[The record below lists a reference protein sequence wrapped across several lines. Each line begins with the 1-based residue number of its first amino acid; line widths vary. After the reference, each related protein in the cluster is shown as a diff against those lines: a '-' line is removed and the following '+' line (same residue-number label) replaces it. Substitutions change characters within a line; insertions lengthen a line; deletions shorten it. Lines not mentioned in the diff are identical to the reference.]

1 MLKKSKGI
9 VAIAMVHNTVNA
21 LVPVNIEARLSALES
36 VKHWHSNLSALDMIR
51 VYNSIVFSTNG
62 FGVTLKSVITNYT
75 ITTSDTVVLC
85 DATTANIVL
94 TLPNP
99 SLCYD
104 TNNFASAKFTLSKI
118 DSSAYTV
125 TVNPFSTETIN
136 GSSSLILTIQN
147 ESVSFVTDGTNWYL
161 I

>member
-1 MLKKSKGI
+1 MFKKSKGR
-9 VAIAMVHNTVNA
+9 VAMAMVHNTVNS
-21 LVPVNIEARLSALES
+21 LVPIDIEARLSALES
-36 VKHWHSNLSALDMIR
+36 VKHWHTNLSALDMIR

-62 FGVTLKSVITNYT
+62 FGVTLKSVTTNYT

-85 DATTANIVL
+85 DATATNTIL

-104 TNNFASAKFTLSKI
+104 GTNFASVKFTVSKI
-118 DSSAYTV
+118 DSSTNTV
-125 TVNPFSTETIN
+125 TVNPFSTDTIN
-136 GSSSLILTIQN
+136 GTLSLSLTIQN
-147 ESVSFVTDGTNWYL
+147 ESVSFVTDGTNWYS

>member
-1 MLKKSKGI
+1 MFKKSKGR

-36 VKHWHSNLSALDMIR
+36 VKHWHTNLSALDAIR

-62 FGVTLKSVITNYT
+62 FGVTLKSVTTNYT

-99 SLCYD
+99 LLCYD
-104 TNNFASAKFTLSKI
+104 GTNFASVKFTVSKI
-118 DSSAYTV
+118 DSSANIV
-125 TVNPFSTETIN
+125 TIVPFAGESIN
-136 GSSSLILTIQN
+136 GN
-147 ESVSFVTDGTNWYL
+147 VSFDLITQYQSVNLVTDGTNWYL

>member
-36 VKHWHSNLSALDMIR
+36 VKHWHTNLSALDMIR

-62 FGVTLKSVITNYT
+62 FGVTLKSVTTNYT

-136 GSSSLILTIQN
+136 GSSSLSLTIQN